1 MSFNWKL
8 YIQLADEFI
17 SYQEKIDLRE
27 AYLRS
32 AMSRC
37 YYGIFCIARNH
48 LIAKNIPIPRVNT
61 HKFVRESYQRLP
73 RNVEKKIAK
82 NLRRLWKERKDADYE
97 DEADIDVQR
106 AQIALDLSKRT
117 LERLRQIGAV

>member
-1 MSFNWKL
+1 MSFNWEL
-8 YIQLADEFI
+8 YIQLADELV
-17 SYQEKIDLRE
+17 SYQQELDLQE

-48 LIAKNIPIPRVNT
+48 LIAKKISIPKVDT
-61 HKFVRESYQRLP
+61 HKFVRESYQRSSS
-73 RNVEKKIAK
+73 NVEKKIAK

-97 DEADIDVQR
+97 GEASIDLNR
-106 AQIALDLSKRT
+106 TETALDLSKRT
-117 LERLRQIGAV
+117 LGKLRQIGAI